1 MVVWFVAGCPF
12 RGGVRLSVAARFS
25 LVDIALLQRPTCTVR
40 SFQGWLRGRY
50 QTRSPPVRS
59 AGSV

>member
-1 MVVWFVAGCPF
+1 MNHNLTKNLTSP
-12 RGGVRLSVAARFS
+12 FS